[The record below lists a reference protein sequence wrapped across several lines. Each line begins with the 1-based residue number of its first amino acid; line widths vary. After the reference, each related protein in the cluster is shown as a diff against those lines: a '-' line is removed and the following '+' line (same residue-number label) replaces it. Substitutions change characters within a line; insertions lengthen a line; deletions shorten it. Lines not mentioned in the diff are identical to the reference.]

1 MKVAL
6 NTFARSGI
14 EARSGCDL
22 VAGVQAA
29 LREYARCLRSGRKV
43 PEFPRFL
50 RESPMTPMTRS
61 EVNLEL
67 SVDPEIEEALEQ
79 EARESQGVSVEQLA
93 GHAVLVYLAD
103 LDRAAAPEQC
113 GALLRPR
120 RPLARL

>member
-22 VAGVQAA
+22 VAGVQTA
-29 LREYARCLRSGRKV
+29 LRDYAQCLRSGRKV

-50 RESPMTPMTRS
+50 HEGSATRP

-67 SVDPEIEEALEQ
+67 SVDPEVEQALEQ
-79 EARESQGVSVEQLA
+79 EARESEGLSVEQLA
-93 GHAVLVYLAD
+93 SHAVLVYLAD
-103 LDRAAAPEQC
+103 LDRAAAPPERRMP
-113 GALLRPR
+113 LLRPR